1 LPQPQSQVRELPAA
15 ASGVQSP
22 RAAVQPVS
30 TPGDDACKRDE
41 EKLAHLRA
49 NPALDQIVKFEQEL
63 HCTRLRPQI
72 ARLRESVGA
81 N

>member
-1 LPQPQSQVRELPAA
+1 
-15 ASGVQSP
+15 
-22 RAAVQPVS
+22 VS
-30 TPGDDACKRDE
+30 APGDDACKRDE

-63 HCTRLRPQI
+63 HCARLRPQI